1 MARISGVDLPN
12 NRKVIYSLL
21 VIYGIGPTLARK
33 IVDSASVSPDK
44 KTDALTEEE
53 VLKLQ
58 KEVEKYPVEGEL
70 RRVVSQ
76 NVRRLEEIGSY
87 RGLRHKRGLPV
98 RGQRTR
104 SNARTKRG
112 GRQTVGAIKKEMK
125 STEAVKSQAGEKGT
139 S

>member
-12 NRKVIYSLL
+12 NRKVIYALL
-21 VIYGIGPTLARK
+21 AIYGIGPTLARK
-33 IVDSASVSPDK
+33 IVDSVSVPPDK
-44 KTDALTEEE
+44 KTDDLTEGE

-58 KEVEKYPVEGEL
+58 KEVEKYSVEGEL

-125 STEAVKSQAGEKGT
+125 PTEAAKSQAGEKEV

>member
-1 MARISGVDLPN
+1 MSRISGVELSN
-12 NRKVIYSLL
+12 NRKVIYAITA
-21 VIYGIGPTLARK
+21 VYGIGPTLARK
-33 IVDSASVSPDK
+33 IVGVAGVPPDK
-44 KTDALTEEE
+44 KTDDLTEGE

-87 RGLRHKRGLPV
+87 KGLRHKKGLPV

-125 STEAVKSQAGEKGT
+125 STEAAKSQESEKKA